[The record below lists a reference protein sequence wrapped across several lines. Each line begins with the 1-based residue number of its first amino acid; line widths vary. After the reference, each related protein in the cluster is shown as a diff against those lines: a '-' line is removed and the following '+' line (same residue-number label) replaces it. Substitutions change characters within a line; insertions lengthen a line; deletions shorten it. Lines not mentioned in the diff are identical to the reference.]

1 MGLFSIIG
9 QIGGALLGGPMG
21 SALGGALGGALEG
34 NKDRQKANQYNQ
46 AQNDLLKQQA
56 ALYGLQG
63 DMGRYFFD
71 DYKNNYAP
79 LAIQQLKASQVGLD
93 PQHYAD
99 MADANVMRNY
109 QQAVDMGTRN
119 LARNG
124 VNPSD
129 GRWLGMQR
137 DMALD
142 MTGQRVG
149 AQNQARQWVDDT
161 NWNRRNQ
168 MMNYGS
174 SLIGAGTNLTSS
186 AAAGAGS
193 AAGNYGDMAY
203 GAGRSAAYNL
213 NGAMGAAD
221 AFVNWWNKP
230 PSNGYQ
236 PTLGGS
242 WFGNGGTGGGFGAT
256 GSGFANWF

>member
-1 MGLFSIIG
+1 MGLFSILG
-9 QIGGALLGGPMG
+9 GLFGGPIGGAIGG
-21 SALGGALGGALEG
+21 LIDGGRDQ
-34 NKDRQKANQYNQ
+34 KKANQYNN
-46 AQNDLLKQQA
+46 AQNALLQQQA

-71 DYKNNYAP
+71 DYKTNYAP
-79 LAIQQLKASQVGLD
+79 LALQQLKAAQVGLD
-93 PQHYAD
+93 PQHYAN
-99 MADANVMRNY
+99 MADANVMRNC
-109 QQAVDMGTRN
+109 QQALDMGTRN

-124 VNPSD
+124 VSPRD

-174 SLIGAGTNLTSS
+174 SLIGAGTNLT
-186 AAAGAGS
+186 GS
-193 AAGNYGDMAY
+193 AAQGAGMAASNYGDMAY
-203 GAGRSAAYNL
+203 GAGRNAAYNM
-213 NGAMGAAD
+213 NGAAD

-236 PTLGGS
+236 TTLGGN
-242 WFGNGGTGGGFGAT
+242 WFGNGGTGGGFGAM
-256 GSGFANWF
+256 GSGFAQWF

>member
-9 QIGGALLGGPMG
+9 GLFGPIGGAIGG
-21 SALGGALGGALEG
+21 LIDG
-34 NKDRQKANQYNQ
+34 NKERQKANQYDS
-46 AQNDLLKQQA
+46 AQNELLKQQA

-63 DMGRYFFD
+63 DMGRYFFN
-71 DYKNNYAP
+71 DYKTNYAP
-79 LAIQQLKASQVGLD
+79 LALQQLKAAQVGLD

-109 QQAVDMGTRN
+109 QQALDMGTRN

-124 VNPSD
+124 VSPRD

-161 NWNRRNQ
+161 NWNRRNA

-186 AAAGAGS
+186 AAAGAGNTAS
-193 AAGNYGDMAY
+193 NYGDMAY

-213 NGAMGAAD
+213 NNAANS
-221 AFVNWWNKP
+221 FVNWWNTP
-230 PSNGYQ
+230 QNNYQ
-236 PTLGGS
+236 STFGGN

-256 GSGFANWF
+256 GSGFAQWF

>member
-9 QIGGALLGGPMG
+9 GLFGPIGGAIGG
-21 SALGGALGGALEG
+21 LIDG
-34 NKDRQKANQYNQ
+34 NKERQKANQYDS
-46 AQNDLLKQQA
+46 AQNELLKQQA

-63 DMGRYFFD
+63 DMGRYFFN
-71 DYKNNYAP
+71 DYKTNYAP
-79 LAIQQLKASQVGLD
+79 LALQQLKAAQVGLD

-109 QQAVDMGTRN
+109 QQALDMGTRN

-124 VNPSD
+124 VSPRD

-161 NWNRRNQ
+161 NWNRRNA

-186 AAAGAGS
+186 AAAGAGNTAS
-193 AAGNYGDMAY
+193 NYGDMAY
-203 GAGRSAAYNL
+203 GASKLGAYHL
-213 NGAMGAAD
+213 NGAAD
-221 AFVNWWNKP
+221 AFVNWWNRP
-230 PSNGYQ
+230 PSGSYQ
-236 PTLGGS
+236 STFGGN

-256 GSGFANWF
+256 GSGFAQWF